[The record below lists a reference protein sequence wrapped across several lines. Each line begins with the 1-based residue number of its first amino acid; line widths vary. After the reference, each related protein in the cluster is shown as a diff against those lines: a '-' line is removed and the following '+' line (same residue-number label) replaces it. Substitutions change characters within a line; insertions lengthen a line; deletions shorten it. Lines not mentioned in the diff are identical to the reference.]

1 MPIYEYACSNC
12 GVTFEKRQSFS
23 DAPVSTYENCP
34 NNQEGC
40 QIQRLISNPAVVF
53 KGSGFYINDSRDHKN
68 GKNGTGKKESKE
80 TKSDKS
86 DSKSETPAETK
97 SESKEK
103 AKSTEKSS
111 D

>member
-12 GVTFEKRQSFS
+12 GITFEKRQGFN
-23 DAPVSTYENCP
+23 DAPVSVYQHCP

-53 KGSGFYINDSRDHKN
+53 KGSGFYINDSRNHKN
-68 GKNGTGKKESKE
+68 GKNGVEKKEASETKPKTPSE
-80 TKSDKS
+80 TKKTDTKSD
-86 DSKSETPAETK
+86 
-97 SESKEK
+97 
-103 AKSTEKSS
+103 STTTAKSS

>member
-12 GVTFEKRQSFS
+12 GVTFEKRQSFN
-23 DAPVSTYENCP
+23 DTPLSTYENCP
-34 NNQEGC
+34 NSQEGC

-80 TKSDKS
+80 TTSDTKSETSAETKS
-86 DSKSETPAETK
+86 DSK
-97 SESKEK
+97 EK
-103 AKSTEKSS
+103 TKSTEKSS